1 MACFFI
7 GVSNINSEE
16 IAEEEQERNKVL
28 FVEYLKKINLFSLE
42 SVEQCARAIGEIYT
56 REDEDESEEDN
67 EDEFSGLLTRS
78 NSTDSLD
85 AIFANCDKKRKVK
98 EDKVK
103 LDEEFTL
110 QLSGLNDNN
119 REDNLKKDLLG
130 KKRKLEISYFF
141 AGGFIWYSIYREWE
155 RKMALLKEIQ
165 EKIVFNALE
174 AVDVIYDI
182 MSGG

>member
-1 MACFFI
+1 MISTWIQFSINEYSIYRNFDIATIAMACFFI

-130 KKRKLEISYFF
+130 KKRKLEFS
-141 AGGFIWYSIYREWE
+141 
-155 RKMALLKEIQ
+155 
-165 EKIVFNALE
+165 
-174 AVDVIYDI
+174 
-182 MSGG
+182 